1 MKYVFYVS
9 LLIAIIFNSYFGMYK
24 EMYSWMYSEAING
37 LCMIIL
43 IGASTLELY
52 LKKKTK
58 RVKQKT
64 TG

>member
-9 LLIAIIFNSYFGMYK
+9 LLIAIILNSYFGMYK
-24 EMYSWMYSEAING
+24 EMYSWMYSEAINS

-52 LKKKTK
+52 LNKKNKK
-58 RVKQKT
+58 S
-64 TG
+64 